1 MSSAMTGE
9 RPDTRASAPAPR
21 AGPPVRPKP
30 LRRGEGPG
38 SLGALGGSTRALIGV
53 ARAAAGAAAAWIGAA
68 AVVGPAPAKEVP
80 STQAEVQL
88 SFAPLVKKVAPA
100 VVNIYSRKVVRSRAV
115 SPLFD
120 DPFFRRFFGENF
132 PFGGSRERVQSSLG
146 SGVIVDAKGLIVT
159 SHHVIKGADEI
170 TVALA
175 DRREFEAT
183 VVLADERTD
192 LAVLR
197 IDTGAEKLPFMKLR
211 DSDDLEV
218 GDLVLAIGNP
228 FGVGQTVT
236 SGIVS
241 ALARTAVGVADYRY
255 FIQTDASIN
264 PGNSG
269 GALVAMDGGL
279 VGINAAIYSRGG
291 GSIGIGFAIPSN
303 MVKAVIASSALGS
316 KMLRPWLGASGQAV
330 TAEIASTLGLPKPLG
345 VLINGVHPRGPAAR
359 AGLRVGD
366 VVTAV
371 GGRRVDDP
379 QALRYRIATLPIGE
393 TTTLGVLRQG
403 RESTLTV
410 ALKSPPE
417 DPPRNVTELSGRNP
431 LGGATVANLSPAL
444 ADELSLATDRSGVVV
459 LRVKRRSLA
468 RRFGV
473 KRHDIIL
480 AINGR
485 EAPSVGAL
493 VRILANGAA
502 RWRIAILRRGRV
514 IEMVVD
520 G

>member
-1 MSSAMTGE
+1 
-9 RPDTRASAPAPR
+9 
-21 AGPPVRPKP
+21 
-30 LRRGEGPG
+30 L
-38 SLGALGGSTRALIGV
+38 
-53 ARAAAGAAAAWIGAA
+53 RAALAVAVLIVAAVIGAA
-68 AVVGPAPAKEVP
+68 PAKEMPGAAPAKEVP
-80 STQAEVQL
+80 SAQAQLQL
-88 SFAPLVKKVAPA
+88 SFSSLVKKVAPA
-100 VVNIYSRKVVRSRAV
+100 VVNIYSRKVVRTRAA

-120 DPFFRRFFGENF
+120 DPFFRRFFGKDF
-132 PFGGSRERVQSSLG
+132 PFGGTRERVQSSLG

-159 SHHVIKGADEI
+159 SHHVIKGSDEI

-183 VVLADERTD
+183 IVLADARTD

-197 IDTGAEKLPFMKLR
+197 IDTGGEKLPFMRLR

-241 ALARTAVGVADYRY
+241 ALARTAVGVADYRF

-303 MVKAVIASSALGS
+303 MVKAVIASSALGP
-316 KMLRPWLGASGQAV
+316 KVLRPWLGGSGQAV
-330 TAEIASTLGLPKPLG
+330 TAEIAPTLGLSRPFG
-345 VLINGVHPRGPAAR
+345 VLINGVHPGGPADR
-359 AGLRVGD
+359 AGLKIGD
-366 VVTAV
+366 VITMV

-379 QALRYRIATLPIGE
+379 QALRYRIATLPIGGK
-393 TTTLGVLRQG
+393 TTLGVLRKG
-403 RESTLTV
+403 RKLKLTV
-410 ALKSPPE
+410 ALIAPPE
-417 DPPRNVTELSGRNP
+417 DPPRNVTEISGRNP
-431 LGGATVANLSPAL
+431 LGGAIVANLSPAL
-444 ADELSLATDRSGVVV
+444 ADELSLPTDRSGIVV
-459 LRVKRRSLA
+459 LRVKRRGLA

-480 AINGR
+480 GINGR
-485 EAPSVGAL
+485 EAPTVAAL
-493 VRILANGAA
+493 GQILTKSAK
-502 RWRIAILRRGRV
+502 RWRIAILRRGQV
-514 IEMVVD
+514 IELVID

>member
-1 MSSAMTGE
+1 MTGE
-9 RPDTRASAPAPR
+9 RPETRARAPAPR
-21 AGPPVRPKP
+21 VASG
-30 LRRGEGPG
+30 LRR
-38 SLGALGGSTRALIGV
+38 ALQGV
-53 ARAAAGAAAAWIGAA
+53 ARAAPVAMAVAVIGAA
-68 AVVGPAPAKEVP
+68 VVPGPAPAQEVP
-80 STQAEVQL
+80 ATRTQIQL

-120 DPFFRRFFGENF
+120 DPFFRRFFGQDF
-132 PFGGSRERVQSSLG
+132 PFGGTRERVQSSLG

-197 IDTGAEKLPFMKLR
+197 IDTGGEKLPFMTLR

-269 GALVAMDGGL
+269 GALVSMDGGL
-279 VGINAAIYSRGG
+279 VGINTAIYSRGG
-291 GSIGIGFAIPSN
+291 GSIGLGFAIPSN
-303 MVKAVIASSALGS
+303 MVKAVIASSALGP

-330 TAEIASTLGLPKPLG
+330 TAEIAPTLGLTRPFG

-359 AGLRVGD
+359 AGLEIGD
-366 VVTAV
+366 LITAV

-379 QALRYRIATLPIGE
+379 QALRYRMATLPIGE
-393 TTTLGVLRQG
+393 TTTLGVLRKG
-403 RESTLTV
+403 RELTLTV
-410 ALKSPPE
+410 ALKPPPE
-417 DPPRNVTELSGRNP
+417 DPPRNITELTGRNP

-444 ADELSLATDRSGVVV
+444 ADEFSLATDRSGVVV

-493 VRILANGAA
+493 KRILADGAR
-502 RWRIAILRRGRV
+502 RWRIAILRGDRV